1 MTGTGT
7 RSTDERQALRMRRY
21 LMAASTSLMVIVL
34 LVVAYLL
41 GGLERSGLITG
52 TSLILFWLAVFY
64 GLIRTGL
71 NLRFKDA
78 SMTLAQLSSSIVTM
92 AVVMYFADHGRAA
105 LLIVFLM
112 AFLFGVFRLRTRQ
125 LLWLAALAVGSYG
138 AMVLALYATK
148 PQTVEPA
155 DEILQLLVLMV
166 TLPWFAVMGGYV
178 SGLRDDM
185 LQTNRDLMAARDAA
199 EAAAMAKSSFL
210 ASMSHEIRTPMNG
223 VIGMT
228 TMLLETKLSSV
239 QREYIDVI
247 RASGDSLLTIIND
260 ILDFSK
266 IDAGKLELDLQ
277 PFDLHNCIEDALELV
292 APQAYAKGLQLSYYL
307 ENRLP
312 TAVMSDITRVRQI
325 LFNLLSNAIKFTE
338 RGDVVVSASSAAVEP
353 GLYELTFA
361 VRDTGIGIPRERL
374 NRLFQSFS
382 QVDASTTRK
391 YGGTGLGLVISKRL
405 AELLGGRIWVE
416 SEPGKGSTFSFTI
429 RAREHLPLPA
439 WGPAPPELTVDPH
452 LEGRT
457 ILVVSAHAGN
467 RVSMRSQAQ
476 RWGLVVQEAGSPDE
490 ARALLSTGTTIDVA
504 LVDADLPGG
513 EAAALALELTKANA
527 TRPVPIIA
535 LVSPR
540 GSEES
545 LAPGFVASITKPIK
559 GSRFYD
565 ALLNAVVK
573 STAAPMVP
581 EAKAGEKLADRHPLR
596 VLVAEDNGVNQ
607 KVALAMLRHLGYRAD
622 LAADGVEAVES
633 VRRVPY
639 DVVLMDL
646 QMPELDGIGATRQ
659 IRAEHAEGRRPRIV
673 ALTANAFEEDREACL
688 AAGMD
693 DYVSKPLKAETL
705 EAALLRTPRITA
717 G

>member
-1 MTGTGT
+1 
-7 RSTDERQALRMRRY
+7 MRRY

-34 LVVAYLL
+34 LLVAYLL
-41 GGLERSGLITG
+41 GGLEFAGFVTG
-52 TSLILFWLAVFY
+52 TALILFWLGFFY
-64 GLIRTGL
+64 ALLRTGI
-71 NLRFKDA
+71 NLRFKDP
-78 SMTLAQLSSSIVTM
+78 SLTMAQLGSSIVTM

-138 AMVLALYATK
+138 AMVLALYVTK
-148 PQTVEPA
+148 PQTIEPA

-178 SGLRDDM
+178 SGLRDEM
-185 LQTNRDLMAARDAA
+185 LQTNRELMAARDAA
-199 EAAAMAKSSFL
+199 EAAAMAKSTFL

-228 TMLLETKLSSV
+228 TMLLETGLSTT
-239 QREYIDVI
+239 QREYVDVI

-277 PFDLHNCIEDALELV
+277 PFDVHGCIEDALELV
-292 APQAYAKGLQLSYYL
+292 APQAYAKGLQVSYHL
-307 ENRLP
+307 ESRLP
-312 TAVMSDITRVRQI
+312 SSIVSDITRVRQV

-338 RGDVVVSASSAAVEP
+338 RGEVVVSVSSTEIEP
-353 GLYELTFA
+353 GVHELTFA

-382 QVDASTTRK
+382 QVDASTTRR

-416 SEPGKGSTFSFTI
+416 STPGQGSTFSFSI
-429 RAREHLPLPA
+429 RAREHVPLPA
-439 WGPAPPELTVDPH
+439 WGPAPPALAADPL

-457 ILVVSAHAGN
+457 ILVVSVHAGS

-476 RWGLVVQEAGSPDE
+476 RWGLVVQEAANAHE
-490 ARALLSTGTTIDVA
+490 ARAVLASGAAIDVA
-504 LVDADLPGG
+504 LVDADLPRG
-513 EAAALALELTKANA
+513 EAEALAAELVRANA
-527 TRPVPIIA
+527 TRPLPVIA

-540 GSEES
+540 AAEHA

-565 ALLNAVVK
+565 ALLNALVK
-573 STAAPMVP
+573 PTSRPIVP
-581 EAKAGEKLADRHPLR
+581 DAKAGEKLADRHPLR

-622 LAADGVEAVES
+622 LASDGVEAVES

-659 IRAEHAEGRRPRIV
+659 IREEHAEGRRPRIV

-705 EAALLRTPRITA
+705 EAALLRTQRIA
-717 G
+717 AQ